1 MTSPGPQNAS
11 PRRTRDDVWPPL
23 GQLGFWNIAER
34 EPDRPALLLP
44 DGSTRTFGALRREAN
59 RLTHGLRALGLKPG
73 DCIAA
78 LLPNDVHA
86 YTVRLAAFQSGLYLT
101 ALNHHLTGAEIA
113 YVLADAEVRALIAH
127 EQFGEAARSAARDSG
142 GIDAARCLAIGEIED
157 FGELAALTRDQP
169 DTDPPDR
176 RAGQLMPYTSGTTG
190 RPKGVR
196 RPLPSEDPT
205 AWAARSAIFAR
216 AFGLCPFEGTHL
228 VLGPLYHAGP
238 YIFSW
243 GSLDIVHRQIVT
255 ERFDPEQTLRAIE
268 SHRITNTHLVATMF
282 HRLLAL
288 PADVRGRYDVSSLR
302 MVAHSAAPTPVE
314 LKKQMM
320 DWWGP
325 IIWET
330 YGGTESAATIAK
342 PRHWL
347 AKPGTVGRPIRG
359 AHITIVD
366 EENKPCPP
374 GTPGRIYIER
384 DGAWV
389 EYWKDPDK
397 TRQSHRGK
405 AITLGDIGYLDE
417 DGFLFLTGRQSETI
431 ISGGVNI
438 YPAEVEDALLSHPE
452 VVDLAVIGVPDE
464 EWGER
469 VVAIVQ
475 PRSIPTTDAAKE
487 AFGNEL
493 LDFARERIARFKC
506 PREIHFRSELP
517 REENGKLYRRRLHE
531 AYWRDSGRS
540 I

>member
-1 MTSPGPQNAS
+1 V
-11 PRRTRDDVWPPL
+11 DDEWPPL

-44 DGSTRTFGALRREAN
+44 DGSTWTFGALREEAN
-59 RLTHGLRALGLKPG
+59 RLSHGLRALGLRPG
-73 DCIAA
+73 DGIAA

-86 YTVRLAAFQSGLYLT
+86 YTVRLAAFQTGLYLT
-101 ALNHHLTGAEIA
+101 ALNHHLTGPEIA
-113 YVLADAEVRALIAH
+113 YVLGDAETRVLIADDRFA
-127 EQFGEAARSAARDSG
+127 ETARRAVQESG
-142 GIDAARCLAIGEIED
+142 GMDAAHCLSVGEIEG
-157 FGELAALTRDQP
+157 FTSLAEIVRAQP

-190 RPKGVR
+190 KPKGVR
-196 RPLPSEDPT
+196 RPLPPGDPT
-205 AWAARSAIFAR
+205 EVAAQSAIFAR
-216 AFGLCPFEGTHL
+216 AFGLRPFEGTHL

-243 GSLDIVHRQIVT
+243 GSLDIGHRQIVT
-255 ERFDPEQTLRAIE
+255 DRFDAEETLRAIE
-268 SHRITNTHLVATMF
+268 THRVTNTHLVATMF

-288 PADVRGRYDVSSLR
+288 PPDVRARYDVSSLR

-325 IIWET
+325 VIWET
-330 YGGTESAATIAK
+330 YGGTEGAATISK
-342 PRHWL
+342 PHHWL

-359 AHITIVD
+359 VRIRILD
-366 EENKPCPP
+366 EEGKPCPT
-374 GTPGRIYIER
+374 GTPGRIYTDR
-384 DGAWV
+384 DGPKV
-389 EYWKDPDK
+389 EYWKDPEK
-397 TRQSHRGK
+397 TREVHRGD
-405 AITLGDIGYLDE
+405 AMTLGDIGYLDE

-438 YPAEVEDALLSHPE
+438 YPAEVEDALLGHPD

-469 VVAIVQ
+469 VIAIVQ
-475 PRSIPTTDAAKE
+475 ARSEPATEAAKAALE
-487 AFGNEL
+487 KEL
-493 LDFARERIARFKC
+493 LAFARDRVARFKC
-506 PREIHFRSELP
+506 PREIHFQSELP
-517 REENGKLYRRRLHE
+517 REENGKLYRLRLRE
-531 AYWRDSGRS
+531 AYWQDSGRS